1 MKNLTSSL
9 VTAFILSIFMST
21 TVLAANPK
29 ALIETSMG
37 NIEVELYADKAPI
50 SVKNFETYANEGFY
64 NGTIFHRVIKNFMI
78 QTGGLDAEMAKKKNH
93 APIKNEATNKLK
105 NDKGTLAM
113 ARTGQPHS
121 ATSQFFINTK
131 NNDSLNYG
139 GRAGWGYAV
148 FGKVTKGMEIVSNI
162 ENVKTTKVGGRRD
175 VPVTPI
181 TINKVSII
189 K

>member
-1 MKNLTSSL
+1 MKNLLSSL
-9 VTAFILSIFMST
+9 ITTFILSIFMST
-21 TVLAANPK
+21 SVLAANPK

-37 NIEVELYADKAPI
+37 NIEVELYADKAPL

-78 QTGGLDAEMAKKKNH
+78 QTGGLDVEMTKKETH

-131 NNDSLNYG
+131 DNESLNYG

-148 FGKVTKGMEIVSNI
+148 FGKVIKGMDVVTKI
-162 ENVKTTKVGGRRD
+162 EYVKTKTVGGRRD
-175 VPVTPI
+175 VPAI
-181 TINKVSII
+181 AIEIKKISII